1 MKAMFACSVTVHRPG
16 LRGSVSFPSVP
27 SHQWPSVSLAAMP
40 ARRIT
45 VSVQDGTVTLSGAVH
60 SWADRNAVERIAGTS
75 PGVRTV
81 DDRLVVDPY
90 A

>member
-1 MKAMFACSVTVHRPG
+1 
-16 LRGSVSFPSVP
+16 
-27 SHQWPSVSLAAMP
+27 MP